1 MIVLMD
7 AFEYAIGPSFL
18 FFFDFSWGEVTEFPF
33 FFGLLFFGDKTSVIF
48 GCFFVGDFT
57 SFLIGLFFFFG
68 DFSPEIFRLFSTL
81 TILERM
87 RLLKN
92 MCGSKKINTALL
104 NVQKEYF
111 NVLNGILRIEESGEP
126 IRIINFVEPGSA
138 VL

>member
-1 MIVLMD
+1 MRALPLKTHFARCMIVLMD

-81 TILERM
+81 TILKGM
-87 RLLKN
+87 RLLK
-92 MCGSKKINTALL
+92 
-104 NVQKEYF
+104 
-111 NVLNGILRIEESGEP
+111 
-126 IRIINFVEPGSA
+126 IICHGKNKRLF
-138 VL
+138 